1 MPSDQGLY
9 PDLTSKVGDSRD
21 RLTSTLGRDFVAKL
35 LPGSDREQL
44 ARETLY
50 HLAYVVAAYGTGEAG
65 VLAEGMARAA
75 RFLEGGTVDAQP
87 RPTNP

>member
-1 MPSDQGLY
+1 MTG
-9 PDLTSKVGDSRD
+9 KVGDSQD
-21 RLTSTLGRDFVAKL
+21 RLTSTLGRDSVAANL
-35 LPGSDREQL
+35 LPGSDRGL

>member
-1 MPSDQGLY
+1 MPSDQEVCTS
-9 PDLTSKVGDSRD
+9 LTGRVGDSRD
-21 RLTSTLGRDFVAKL
+21 RLTGTVGRDFVANL
-35 LPGSDREQL
+35 LPGSDRGL